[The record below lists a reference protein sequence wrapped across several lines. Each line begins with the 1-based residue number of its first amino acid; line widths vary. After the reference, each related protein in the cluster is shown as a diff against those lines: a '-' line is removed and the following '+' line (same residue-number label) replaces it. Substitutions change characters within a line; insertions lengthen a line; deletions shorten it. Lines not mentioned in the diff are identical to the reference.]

1 MEARPGEMEAQ
12 SRRLSGCGVVH
23 RVAGPVERLA
33 PLQRQQLVRAHHL
46 HEAQHARAPPR
57 LGGLAL
63 GGAALEEAELE
74 VLLGELEHLGEIARG
89 RGEVE
94 ARRRRD
100 RGELEARWRREF
112 EARWS
117 EQEHGEGHGTARP
130 AEIAGDRG

>member
-100 RGELEARWRREF
+100 RGEVEARSGRGG
-112 EARWS
+112 
-117 EQEHGEGHGTARP
+117 GEVERAGAWGGSWDGSTS
-130 AEIAGDRG
+130 GDRG